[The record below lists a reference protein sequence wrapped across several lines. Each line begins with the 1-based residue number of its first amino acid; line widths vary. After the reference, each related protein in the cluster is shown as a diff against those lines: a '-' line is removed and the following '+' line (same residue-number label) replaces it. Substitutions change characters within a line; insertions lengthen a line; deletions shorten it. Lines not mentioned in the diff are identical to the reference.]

1 MTRSKQPQSLT
12 CLITVEVP
20 DTGIR
25 PHFGDQQVLHKAAS
39 TISEPL
45 GASRPP
51 TPPQETGTEEE
62 EPEEEEEDE
71 EPTEYLARSAQELH
85 HRVDNWHGLDFAR

>member
-20 DTGIR
+20 DTGFR
-25 PHFGDQQVLHKAAS
+25 PHFGDQQVLQKVGS

-45 GASRPP
+45 PVSRPP
-51 TPPQETGTEEE
+51 TPPQETET
-62 EPEEEEEDE
+62 EEEEEDDD
-71 EPTEYLARSAQELH
+71 EPTEDLQRIAEELH
-85 HRVDNWHGLDFAR
+85 ARVDNWHGLDFAR